1 MNNLHFLQSKHGLNR
16 YPAVLLEN
24 STLSASNNQVPLEA
38 NAALL
43 AAGYECSLCT
53 PFFGSAGKQS
63 KAHPLVHLCSAPKL
77 RQLYNLGTCTP
88 T

>member
-1 MNNLHFLQSKHGLNR
+1 MNNLNFLQSKHR

-24 STLSASNNQVPLEA
+24 FILSASNNQVPLEA

-53 PFFGSAGKQS
+53 PFFGSAGKEF
-63 KAHPLVHLCSAPKL
+63 KAYPLVHLCSAPKL